1 MDDEYI
7 RPPDKPIREC
17 LISPT
22 NHISSSNNIF
32 SYEDD
37 LARILKES
45 ETDYELQIALAESK
59 RLEEE
64 REAREAR
71 AKQFAE
77 FRLKMKQLE
86 KIDSS
91 NAAFYDEIVQHIDTY
106 EQHGISPAIVTEEFY
121 NRFREMVNNIR
132 LKPDEKTRL
141 LEFIQCK
148 QDKQKS
154 RNKRR
159 KKKNETSDKVK

>member
-17 LISPT
+17 LLSPA
-22 NHISSSNNIF
+22 NNSYSNILF

-121 NRFREMVNNIR
+121 GRFRTMVDSIR
-132 LKPDEKTRL
+132 LKPNEKTRL
-141 LEFIQCK
+141 LEFIQYK

-154 RNKRR
+154 PNKHR
-159 KKKNETSDKVK
+159 KKKNETGSKSK